1 MQALNV
7 QVKEAFRRA
16 LAAAFPSVDHAPI
29 ITVSKFGDF
38 QCNSA
43 MALFKQKS
51 KEELGVQSPKE
62 AGEKIAAQ
70 LKDESLFSNVQ
81 ASPQGFVTVDIS
93 GAWLCKDLKEI
104 LKQKGHLQVPQAE
117 KKLRVMVD
125 FSSPNV
131 AKEMHVGHLRSTIIG
146 ESICRILAFHGHE
159 VQRINHIGD
168 WGTQFGM
175 LIEYLHSQFPDYKA
189 NMPDISDL
197 NAFYKKA
204 KAAFDADEDFKT
216 RSREMVVKLQGG
228 DEAALESWRLICDV
242 SRKEFEKVYKRL
254 DVSLEERG
262 ESYYNAVLPKVV
274 QELTDKGMITVSD
287 GAKCVFTKVSEVP
300 LMAVKSDGGFG
311 YDSTDL
317 AAVRDRLVE
326 RRGDWLIYVTDLG
339 QEEHFTKIFAAA
351 EQAGWHLPPKTRLD
365 HMGFGVVQGQD
376 GKRFKTRSGEVVKL
390 VDLLDEA
397 KARALKELRRRKEE
411 EKEEEKRESGDG
423 CNASPCTG
431 TTVADEEMDNAAE
444 AIGYSAVKY
453 FDLKQNR
460 HTDYKFSYDRML
472 DPKGNTAVYMMYA
485 YARICAIFRKADV
498 DISTL
503 DPEELKIEEPAER
516 KLAVTLAQFPD
527 VLATILDDLHIH
539 RLAEYMYKVSGAFTD
554 FYQACKVLGSP
565 QQNTRLLLCEATRKV
580 LQASF
585 YLLGITPLERI

>member
-16 LAAAFPSVDHAPI
+16 LLAAFPSVDHAPI
-29 ITVSKFGDF
+29 IAISKFGDF

-51 KEELGVQSPKE
+51 KDELGVQSPKE
-62 AGEKIAAQ
+62 AGEKIAEH
-70 LKDESLFSNVQ
+70 LKGEPLFSNVQ
-81 ASPQGFVTVDIS
+81 ASPQGFVTVDVA
-93 GAWLCKDLKEI
+93 GDWLSQDLKQV
-104 LKQKGHLQVPQAE
+104 LRQKGPLQLPHAD

-204 KAAFDADEDFKT
+204 KASFDADDGFKA

-242 SRKEFEKVYKRL
+242 SRHEFEKVYKRL
-254 DVSLEERG
+254 DVTLEERG
-262 ESYYNAVLPKVV
+262 ESYYNPAIPKVV

-287 GAKCVFTKVSEVP
+287 GAKCVFTRVSEVP

-317 AAVRDRLVE
+317 AAIRDRLVE
-326 RRGDWLIYVTDLG
+326 RQGDWLIYVTDLG
-339 QEEHFTKIFAAA
+339 QEEHFAKIFAAA
-351 EQAGWHLPPKTRLD
+351 EQAGWHTPPETRVD

-397 KARALKELRRRKEE
+397 KMRALKELQRRKEE
-411 EKEEEKRESGDG
+411 EKEEEEKRESGDG
-423 CNASPCTG
+423 CSCGTG
-431 TTVADEEMDNAAE
+431 TAVADEEMDKAAE

-485 YARICAIFRKADV
+485 YARICAIFRKAGV

-527 VLATILDDLHIH
+527 VLATIVEDLHIH

-554 FYQACKVLGSP
+554 FYQACKVLGGR
-565 QQNTRLLLCEATRKV
+565 QQNTRLLLCEATRKI

>member
-1 MQALNV
+1 MQVLV
-7 QVKEAFRRA
+7 SQVKEAFRRA
-16 LAAAFPSVDHAPI
+16 LTAAFPAVDHAPI
-29 ITVSKFGDF
+29 IGTSKFGDF

-43 MALFKQKS
+43 MALFKQNGKDV
-51 KEELGVQSPKE
+51 LGVNSPKE
-62 AGEKIAAQ
+62 AGEKIAEH
-70 LKDESLFSNVQ
+70 LKDEKLFTNVQ
-81 ASPQGFVTVDIS
+81 ASPQGFVTVDI
-93 GAWLCKDLKEI
+93 AAEWLCKDLQDM
-104 LKQKGHLQVPQAE
+104 LRQKGPVKLAPAE

-146 ESICRILAFHGHE
+146 ESISRILAFYGHE

-175 LIEYLHSQFPDYKA
+175 LIEYLHSEFPDYKA

-204 KAAFDADEDFKT
+204 KAAFDADEDFKR

-228 DEAALESWRLICDV
+228 NEAALESWRLICDV
-242 SRKEFEKVYKRL
+242 SRHEFEKVYKRL

-262 ESYYNAVLPKVV
+262 ESYYNEEIPKVV
-274 QELTDKGMITVSD
+274 KELTEKGMIKESD
-287 GAKCVFTKVSEVP
+287 GAKCIFTPVNEVP

-317 AAVRDRLVE
+317 AAIKDRLIT
-326 RRGDWLIYVTDLG
+326 RQGDWLIYLTDLG
-339 QEEHFTKIFAAA
+339 QEEHFLKIFAAA
-351 EQAGWHLPPKTRLD
+351 KEAGWHKPPETRVD

-397 KARALKELRRRKEE
+397 KVRALKELQRRKEE
-411 EKEEEKRESGDG
+411 EGAEEKRENGEG
-423 CNASPCTG
+423 FTPCLATG
-431 TTVADEEMDNAAE
+431 TSVADEEMEKAAE

-460 HTDYKFSYDRML
+460 HTDYKFSFDRML
-472 DPKGNTAVYMMYA
+472 DPKGNTAVYMLYA
-485 YARICAIFRKADV
+485 YARICAIFRKAGVDV
-498 DISTL
+498 SSIN
-503 DPEELKIEEPAER
+503 PEELKIEEPAER

-527 VLATILDDLHIH
+527 ILASILEDLHIH

-554 FYQACKVLGSP
+554 FYQSCKVLGGP
-565 QQNTRLLLCEATRKV
+565 QQNARLLLCEATRKI
-580 LQASF
+580 LEISF
-585 YLLGITPLERI
+585 HLLGIKPLERI